1 MRITVFKAS
10 ENNEQMTVEETE
22 QDWSFVATPSQECRL
37 ISLNTAQQT
46 EKPKNQRIPSDEKDK
61 NGQ

>member
-10 ENNEQMTVEETE
+10 ENNEHMTVEETE
-22 QDWSFVATPSQECRL
+22 EDWSFEAKPNQECRL
-37 ISLNTAQQT
+37 ISLDDLQQT
-46 EKPKNQRIPSDEKDK
+46 EKPKNQRVPSDEKDE